1 MPLLRRTSR
10 LCIDCVVRLVSFYV
24 SAVRLMHLYVCGTDV
39 FLRFCRSHLIASDKY
54 RIFFTEVA
62 DSRFFDSLDFPLVV
76 LVLLP
81 VLILFLDSTTYY
93 KCESPS
99 RYVTI
104 DSDRKTYI

>member
-1 MPLLRRTSR
+1 M
-10 LCIDCVVRLVSFYV
+10 SFYV
-24 SAVRLMHLYVCGTDV
+24 SVDHIL
-39 FLRFCRSHLIASDKY
+39 SHRTNIAF
-54 RIFFTEVA
+54 FFTEVA

-104 DSDRKTYI
+104 DSDRKTYIMRYRKESQVATSETKHRL